1 MGFHMFSG
9 DIICHRHSNDK
20 DIITIVSG
28 RICQGCQHAFQ
39 QKSRTPIR
47 SQDAALIMDVN
58 LALVARW
65 PTDLTMLSDGSS
77 DHICHLGLWR
87 QHRLWTS
94 ILVSNFFFFNFR
106 DYNIISFPSSFPPSK
121 FLHISTHHTVA
132 HPSPCLTSSLSLCSE
147 RVEPSLVHHTL
158 AHQLLKAMCI
168 LLH

>member
-1 MGFHMFSG
+1 MSA
-9 DIICHRHSNDK
+9 CLPTKVK
-20 DIITIVSG
+20 DTNKVPGCSPDY
-28 RICQGCQHAFQ
+28 GCQPSFSCTVAHRSHHALRWQLRPHMSF
-39 QKSRTPIR
+39 RPLE
-47 SQDAALIMDVN
+47 AAQAMDIN
-58 LALVARW
+58 L
-65 PTDLTMLSDGSS
+65 
-77 DHICHLGLWR
+77 
-87 QHRLWTS
+87 S
-94 ILVSNFFFFNFR
+94 IQLFFFFNFR